1 MAEDTTRKDS
11 SVAEELRQLAEDE
24 AALDVRLARILAKRD
39 RRQIP
44 GRTR

>member
-1 MAEDTTRKDS
+1 MAEDVTTKDS
-11 SVAEELRQLAEDE
+11 VADELRKLAEDE

>member
-1 MAEDTTRKDS
+1 MAEDVTTKDS
-11 SVAEELRQLAEDE
+11 VADELRQLAEDE
-24 AALDVRLARILAKRD
+24 AVLDVRLARILAKRD